1 MLTDDFHAHVDGLL
15 LEGNLG
21 LALAPKLGPDD
32 SLNGDLAKP
41 PPDDGAFQVALR
53 PWQKAAVF
61 GGMRASG
68 ADKGFDRT
76 VGAMTNGAFGPQE
89 IHDLE
94 NRVLDKASWDDVKAL
109 RGINEGPPVYFTPS
123 QKSVVD
129 GLMRRLGDDPLAQR
143 ARAAYGR
150 AMDAGQVR
158 TR

>member
-1 MLTDDFHAHVDGLL
+1 
-15 LEGNLG
+15 
-21 LALAPKLGPDD
+21 
-32 SLNGDLAKP
+32 
-41 PPDDGAFQVALR
+41 
-53 PWQKAAVF
+53 
-61 GGMRASG
+61 
-68 ADKGFDRT
+68 
-76 VGAMTNGAFGPQE
+76 MTNGAFGPQE